1 MIVCDGEKN
10 FERVRMRKRRKR
22 GEVGIK
28 TQKWKRQKWKKKR
41 RRKRRERRKD
51 WRDFFFFVVVVTVVD
66 VVVAVVDDV
75 VVKTLGKLKGVQ
87 RKVERCDQE

>member
-1 MIVCDGEKN
+1 MIVFDGEKKV
-10 FERVRMRKRRKR
+10 ERARMRMRRKR

-66 VVVAVVDDV
+66 DV

>member
-1 MIVCDGEKN
+1 MIVFDGEKKV
-10 FERVRMRKRRKR
+10 ERARMRKRRKR

-28 TQKWKRQKWKKKR
+28 THKWKRRKWKKRR

-66 VVVAVVDDV
+66 DV

-87 RKVERCDQE
+87 RKVERYDQE

>member
-1 MIVCDGEKN
+1 MIVFDGEKKV
-10 FERVRMRKRRKR
+10 ERARMRKRRKR

-51 WRDFFFFVVVVTVVD
+51 WRDFFFVVVVTVVD

-87 RKVERCDQE
+87 RKVERYDQE

>member
-1 MIVCDGEKN
+1 MIVFDGEKKV
-10 FERVRMRKRRKR
+10 ERARMRKRRKR

-66 VVVAVVDDV
+66 DV

-87 RKVERCDQE
+87 RKVERYDQE